1 MALMLALVAL
11 GIGAAAAEA
20 HPLGNFSVNHLSVV
34 RISDDRVDVRYVL
47 DQAEIPTFRERGLSD
62 AEVLERKRAE
72 VARRLVLTVD
82 GRTVALR
89 PAGTPVLTHPAGQGG
104 LNTTRLELP
113 LTAAARGARSV
124 TLRDG
129 TFPGRVGWVAVQAQ
143 PGEDTAVKTGAP
155 ATDPT
160 GGLRRYPQDLL
171 ESPSDE
177 RDARFDVR
185 PGAGTI
191 DAGTGRVST
200 GGDAR
205 GEDGFAGL
213 LSDDG
218 VLVLLLLAAFGWGA
232 VHALSPGHGKA
243 MVAAYLVGTRGS
255 TRDAIVL
262 GATVTV
268 THTAGVIALGAVALG
283 LSAWILPEQLYP
295 WLTLLSGLLVV
306 SVGAAVLRGRLRG
319 LGHPHDHA
327 HGAHDHGHGPHDHA
341 HDHHHEHHEPAIA
354 RGQSTQ
360 RAGRR
365 SLLAMGASAGLIPCP
380 SALVVLLGAV
390 AQHRIGLGLVLIVA
404 FSLGLAATLTGLGIA
419 VVHAGR
425 VLARLPVPGRIVAAV
440 PAVSAALIVVVGL
453 ALTLQ
458 AVPQLA

>member
-185 PGAGTI
+185 PGAGTL

-319 LGHPHDHA
+319 LGHSHDHA

-354 RGQSTQ
+354 RGQRPQ